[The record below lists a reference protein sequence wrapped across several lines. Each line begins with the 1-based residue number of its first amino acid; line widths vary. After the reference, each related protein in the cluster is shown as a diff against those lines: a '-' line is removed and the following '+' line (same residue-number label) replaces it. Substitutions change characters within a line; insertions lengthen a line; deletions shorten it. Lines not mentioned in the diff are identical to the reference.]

1 MEGARMSDGV
11 ATLFRMPK
19 AILFDLDG
27 TLIDSA
33 PDIAGAVNELLDG
46 RRLPPLTVEQ
56 VKSMVGNGV
65 EKLVERA
72 FSAAGKPL
80 SGAELEDANREM
92 APIYRR
98 HTTQLTRLM
107 PGAAQALAQLH
118 VAGVRLGVA
127 TNKPQVA
134 TREILLHFGLLERLG
149 AIVGGDAVTRKKPAP
164 DALLLALEQLGTAP
178 RDALMVGD
186 SVTDVEAARAAGM
199 PIVLVRGGYTQQPVE
214 QLGADLVCD
223 GLLELPGAL
232 SGLRS
237 AA

>member
-1 MEGARMSDGV
+1 MEGHRMSGSV
-11 ATLFRMPK
+11 ETSFRLPK

-33 PDIAGAVNELLDG
+33 PDIASAVNELLDG
-46 RRLPPLTVEQ
+46 RGLPPLTLAQ
-56 VKSMVGNGV
+56 VKSMIGNGI

-72 FSAAGKPL
+72 FAASGRPL
-80 SGAELEDANREM
+80 SKTALDEANREM

-98 HTTQLTRLM
+98 HLTRWTRPM
-107 PGAAQALAQLH
+107 PGAVEALARLH
-118 VAGVRLGVA
+118 VAGIRLGVA

-164 DALLLALEQLGTAP
+164 DALLLALEQLRTEP
-178 RDALMVGD
+178 HEALMVGD
-186 SVTDVEAARAAGM
+186 SITDVEAARAAGL
-199 PIVLVRGGYTQQPVE
+199 PVAIIRGGYTQIPADE
-214 QLGADLVCD
+214 LGADLVCD
-223 GLLELPGAL
+223 SLLDLPAAL
-232 SGLRS
+232 NGVRN